1 MKLAALSLLLAA
13 LVAGCVT
20 GEEDLMDDPE
30 ELPAEGDGKADGG
43 NPTPSP
49 VCETDG
55 TFSINACAF
64 MGTIAY
70 AEGTN
75 GRYDYS
81 FGFHVFVGYDDHP
94 RDTYCS
100 RGLCSTAAG
109 RYQFLAATW
118 DSIKGDLPDF
128 SPRSQDFAGIRLV
141 KGRGVSNIDAIDT
154 YAEFSTAIKKCN
166 REWASL
172 PGSPYGQ
179 PTHSMSQ
186 LWREFTRLRG
196 N

>member
-1 MKLAALSLLLAA
+1 MTKLVTFAALAVLAT
-13 LVAGCVT
+13 GCVT
-20 GEEDLMDDPE
+20 DEEEVFDDSEFP
-30 ELPAEGDGKADGG
+30 EGDGKADGNG
-43 NPTPSP
+43 RSPPSP

-64 MGTIAY
+64 MGAIAY

-81 FGFHVFVGYDDHP
+81 FGFNVFVGYDDHP

-118 DSIKGDLPDF
+118 DGIKGDLPDF
-128 SPRSQDFAGIRLV
+128 SPRSQDYAGIRLV
-141 KGRGVSNIDAIDT
+141 KGRGVSNLDSIDT
-154 YAEFSTAIKKCN
+154 YAEFSAAIKKCN

-179 PTHSMSQ
+179 PTHSMSS

-196 N
+196 E